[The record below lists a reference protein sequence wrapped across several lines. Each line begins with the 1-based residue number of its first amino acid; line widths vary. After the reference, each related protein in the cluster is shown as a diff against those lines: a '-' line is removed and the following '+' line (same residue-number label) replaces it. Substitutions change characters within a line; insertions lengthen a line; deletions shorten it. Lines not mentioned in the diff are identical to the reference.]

1 MTKRIFALFFTT
13 LIVAL
18 MLCSCSSENTASL
31 NEDDAK
37 AICELATL
45 KCYYNNVAIAKK
57 EKENI
62 FQKDRELWIEYE
74 GVATIGFD
82 MTKLALKTNEDKVT
96 VTLPK
101 PELLGL
107 EVNKETLNEKSYVA
121 SSDGVIFK
129 NKITSEEQQKAIDN
143 AQKQMEKTVSENK
156 LLFHQAET
164 RAKELITN
172 YINQIGKVTNT
183 EYTIEWKTAK

>member
-1 MTKRIFALFFTT
+1 MKRILALIFTT
-13 LIVAL
+13 LIL
-18 MLCSCSSENTASL
+18 TLTLCSCSSTNTASL
-31 NEDDAK
+31 NEDDAR

-45 KCYYNNVAIAKK
+45 KCYYNNVAVAKK

-82 MTKLALKTNEDKVT
+82 MTKLALKINDNKVT
-96 VTLPK
+96 VTLPNPK
-101 PELLGL
+101 LLEI
-107 EVNKETLNEKSYVA
+107 EVNKDTLNEKSCVA
-121 SSDGVIFK
+121 SSDGAIFK

-143 AQKQMEKTVSENK
+143 AQKEMEKTVSENT
-156 LLFHQAET
+156 LLFHQANT

-172 YINQIGKVTNT
+172 YINQIGKVINI
-183 EYTIEWKTAK
+183 EYQIEWKTAK